1 MKIRP
6 RFTYHELLHM
16 PGGYLIYTEANRF
29 YVSKNGDTFYNADN
43 YNDCYR
49 AAIEDKQAE
58 YFTQATNGN
67 Y

>member
-6 RFTYHELLHM
+6 SFTYKKLYTRGE
-16 PGGYLIYTEANRF
+16 YTIYTEANRF
-29 YVSKNGDTFYNADN
+29 YLSRNNDTFYNADN

-49 AAIEDKQAE
+49 VMIEDKQAE
-58 YFTQATNGN
+58 YFTQATDGN